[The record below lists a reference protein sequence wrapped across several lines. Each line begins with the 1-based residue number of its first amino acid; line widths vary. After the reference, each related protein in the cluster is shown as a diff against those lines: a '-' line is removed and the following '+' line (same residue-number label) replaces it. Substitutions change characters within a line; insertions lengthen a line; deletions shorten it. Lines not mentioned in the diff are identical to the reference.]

1 MLWRRRRNSGSYPY
15 LARLG
20 IGVFSA
26 PEPVRRGDYKAK
38 LVPLLRSDFE
48 NDHCCGEGSS
58 SFLPLK
64 KRAGIVQGKHH
75 LALHVLLDVH
85 TEAGGA
91 GMEEHHDHDDLQ
103 RGVHRDDGGSWGEQ
117 HVWDRGQCFYGCSG
131 YLPCCRHKVLTLENV
146 TCLHLI
152 NCSPSPAGS
161 SPCSMSRT
169 RCTWRTGSRARQVRL
184 LSFSL
189 SFLYFSSDCCPF
201 HYHFFFIISVETG
214 AFSIL
219 SLIFSG
225 KTGVCI
231 AQNGPGITNFVT
243 GVAAAFWA
251 HRCRQT

>member
-20 IGVFSA
+20 IGVVSA

-38 LVPLLRSDFE
+38 SVPLLQSEFE

-85 TEAGGA
+85 TKAGGA

-103 RGVHRDDGGSWGEQ
+103 RGVHRDNGISWGEQ

-131 YLPCCRHKVLTLENV
+131 YLPCCRHKVLTLENA
-146 TCLHLI
+146 TCLHL

-169 RCTWRTGSRARQVRL
+169 RCTWLTVSRARQVRPA
-184 LSFSL
+184 SFSL
-189 SFLYFSSDCCPF
+189 SFHDFSSHCCLFHYFS
-201 HYHFFFIISVETG
+201 
-214 AFSIL
+214 
-219 SLIFSG
+219 
-225 KTGVCI
+225 
-231 AQNGPGITNFVT
+231 
-243 GVAAAFWA
+243 
-251 HRCRQT
+251 